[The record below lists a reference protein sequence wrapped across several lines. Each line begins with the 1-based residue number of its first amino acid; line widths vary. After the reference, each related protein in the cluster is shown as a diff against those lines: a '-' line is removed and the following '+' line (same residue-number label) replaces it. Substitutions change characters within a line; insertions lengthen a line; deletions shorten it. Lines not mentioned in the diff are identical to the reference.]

1 MKKRVTKPWDVP
13 QLIALAVALLLAA
26 AAVTTWILW
35 QVNEFT
41 MNLTLNGPKEVTIEY
56 GDSYED
62 PGAGAV
68 FHGSLFFREP
78 LDVEVTTDGQVDL
91 DTVGTYTITY
101 TARHIVDSVF
111 GDVELV
117 DAVQRTVQVVDTVA
131 PAIVL
136 VADPEVF
143 TIPGE
148 IYQEEGY
155 TATDN
160 YDGDITDKVIRTET
174 EETII
179 YEVSDSSG
187 NTFRIERPIV
197 YFDPIPPELVL
208 EGKASMSV
216 KLGST
221 YKEPGYKAT
230 DNCDGDITGKVTVSG
245 TVDTKKVG
253 TYTLEYTVADSY
265 ENTVTVTRTVKV
277 YEPETQP
284 TTKPTT
290 KPTETKETKPK
301 STESTKPKETGGTV
315 DPANPVGGVIYL
327 TFDDGPSR
335 HTTRLLDI
343 LAKHNAKASFFVVN
357 TGYISTVSRI
367 ASEGHTV
374 AIHSATHDFNE
385 IYASEEA
392 FFADLEKMQSIIQ
405 NYTGKKTM
413 LMRFPGGS
421 SNQVSRFN
429 EGIMTRLTKL
439 VEEKGYTYFDWNV
452 DSDDAGSASTA
463 QQVYNN
469 VVSAVAKR
477 KSSVVLLHD
486 IKGYT
491 VDAIEDIIIWGK
503 ANGYSFQ
510 ALTSSSP
517 TCHHPVKN

>member
-1 MKKRVTKPWDVP
+1 MKKRVTKPWGVP

-26 AAVTTWILW
+26 AAMTTWILW
-35 QVNEFT
+35 QVNDFT

-91 DTVGTYTITY
+91 ETVGTYTITY
-101 TARHIVDSVF
+101 TAKHTVDSIF
-111 GDVELV
+111 GDAELV
-117 DAVQRTVQVVDTVA
+117 DTVQRTVRVVDTVA
-131 PAIVL
+131 PTIVL
-136 VADPEVF
+136 TADPEVF

-160 YDGDITDKVIRTET
+160 YDGDITDKVVRTET
-174 EETII
+174 EEAIT
-179 YEVSDSSG
+179 YQVTDSSG
-187 NTFRIERPIV
+187 NSFQIERPIV
-197 YFDPIPPELVL
+197 YFDPIAPELVL
-208 EGKASMSV
+208 KGKESMSI

-221 YKEPGYKAT
+221 FEEPGYTAT
-230 DNCDGDITGKVTVSG
+230 DNCDGDITDRVVVSG

-253 TYTLEYTVADSY
+253 TYTLEYTVSDSY
-265 ENTVTVTRTVKV
+265 ENTVTVTRKVKV

-284 TTKPTT
+284 TTKPT
-290 KPTETKETKPK
+290 ETKETKPK
-301 STESTKPKETGGTV
+301 ETGSTKPKETGGAV
-315 DPANPVGGVIYL
+315 DPANPVGGVVYL

-335 HTTRLLDI
+335 HTARLLDI
-343 LAKHNAKASFFVVN
+343 LAKHNVKASFFVVN

-374 AIHSATHDFNE
+374 AIHSATHKFKE

-392 FFADLEKMQSIIQ
+392 FFADLEKMQSIIKD
-405 NYTGKKTM
+405 YTGKKPM

-439 VEEKGYTYFDWNV
+439 VEDKGYTYFDWNV
-452 DSDDAGSASTA
+452 DSDDAGNASTA
-463 QQVYNN
+463 LEVYNN
-469 VVSAVAKR
+469 VVKGIAKR
-477 KSSVVLLHD
+477 KNSVVLLHD
-486 IKGYT
+486 INGYT
-491 VDAIEDIIIWGK
+491 VDAIEGIIIWGK
-503 ANGYSFQ
+503 ANGHTFQ

>member
-1 MKKRVTKPWDVP
+1 MKKRAKKTWGMP
-13 QLIALAVALLLAA
+13 QLILLAVVLLLAA
-26 AAVTTWILW
+26 AAVITWILW
-35 QVNEFT
+35 QVNDFT
-41 MNLTLNGPKEVTIEY
+41 MTLTLNGPKEVTIEY
-56 GDSYED
+56 GDSYDD

-78 LDVEVTTDGQVDL
+78 LDVEVTREGQVDL
-91 DTVGTYTITY
+91 DTVGTYRITY
-101 TARHIVDSVF
+101 TARHIVNSVF
-111 GDVELV
+111 GDAELV
-117 DAVQRTVQVVDTVA
+117 DAVQRTVRVVDTVA
-131 PAIVL
+131 PTIVL
-136 VADPEVF
+136 TADPEVF

-160 YDGDITDKVIRTET
+160 YDGDITDQVVRTET
-174 EETII
+174 EEVIT
-179 YEVSDSSG
+179 YQVTDSSG
-187 NTFRIERPIV
+187 NSFQIERPIV
-197 YFDPIPPELVL
+197 YFDPIAPELVL
-208 EGKASMSV
+208 KGKESMSI

-221 YKEPGYKAT
+221 FEEPGYTAT
-230 DNCDGDITGKVTVSG
+230 DNCDGDITDRVVITG

-265 ENTVTVTRTVKV
+265 ENTVTVTRKVKV

-284 TTKPTT
+284 TTQPTT

-301 STESTKPKETGGTV
+301 STESTKPKETGGAV
-315 DPANPVGGVIYL
+315 DPANPVGGVVYL

-335 HTTRLLDI
+335 HTARLLDI
-343 LAKHNAKASFFVVN
+343 LAKHNVKASFFVVN

-374 AIHSATHDFNE
+374 AIHSATHKFKE

-392 FFADLEKMQSIIQ
+392 FFADLEKMQSIIKD
-405 NYTGKKTM
+405 YTGKKAM

-421 SNQVSRFN
+421 SNKVSSFN

-452 DSDDAGSASTA
+452 DSDDAGNASTA
-463 QQVYNN
+463 LEVYNN
-469 VVSAVAKR
+469 VVKGIAKR

-486 IKGYT
+486 INGYT

-503 ANGYSFQ
+503 ANGYTFQ

-517 TCHHPVKN
+517 TCHHTVKN

>member
-1 MKKRVTKPWDVP
+1 MKKRAKKTWGMP
-13 QLIALAVALLLAA
+13 QLILLAVVLLLAA
-26 AAVTTWILW
+26 AAVITWILW
-35 QVNEFT
+35 QVNDFT
-41 MNLTLNGPKEVTIEY
+41 MTLTLNGPKEVTIEY
-56 GDSYED
+56 GDSYDD

-78 LDVEVTTDGQVDL
+78 LDVEVTREGQVDL
-91 DTVGTYTITY
+91 DTVGTYRITY
-101 TARHIVDSVF
+101 TARHIVNSVF
-111 GDVELV
+111 GDAELV
-117 DAVQRTVQVVDTVA
+117 DAVQRTVRVVDTVA
-131 PAIVL
+131 PTIVL
-136 VADPEVF
+136 TADPEVF

-160 YDGDITDKVIRTET
+160 YDGDITDQVVRTET
-174 EETII
+174 EEVIT
-179 YEVSDSSG
+179 YQVTDSSG
-187 NTFRIERPIV
+187 NSFQIERPIV
-197 YFDPIPPELVL
+197 YFDPIAPELVL
-208 EGKASMSV
+208 KGKESMSI

-221 YKEPGYKAT
+221 FEEPGYTAT
-230 DNCDGDITGKVTVSG
+230 DNCDGDITDRVVVSG

-265 ENTVTVTRTVKV
+265 ENTVTVTRKVKV

-284 TTKPTT
+284 TTQPTT

-301 STESTKPKETGGTV
+301 STESTKPKETGGAV
-315 DPANPVGGVIYL
+315 DPANPVGGVVYL

-335 HTTRLLDI
+335 HTARLLDI
-343 LAKHNAKASFFVVN
+343 LAKHNVKASFFVVN

-374 AIHSATHDFNE
+374 AIHSATHKFKE

-392 FFADLEKMQSIIQ
+392 FFADLEKMQSIIKD
-405 NYTGKKTM
+405 YTGKKAM

-421 SNQVSRFN
+421 SNKVSSFN

-452 DSDDAGSASTA
+452 DSDDAGNASTA
-463 QQVYNN
+463 LEVYNN
-469 VVSAVAKR
+469 VVKGIAKR

-486 IKGYT
+486 INGYT

-503 ANGYSFQ
+503 ANGYTFQ

-517 TCHHPVKN
+517 TCHHTVKN

>member
-1 MKKRVTKPWDVP
+1 MKKRAAKPWGVP
-13 QLIALAVALLLAA
+13 QLIMLAVVLLLIAA
-26 AAVTTWILW
+26 AITGWILW
-35 QVNEFT
+35 QINEFT
-41 MNLTLNGPKEVTIEY
+41 LHLTLNGPTYMVVEY
-56 GDSYED
+56 GEPYED

-68 FHGSLFFREP
+68 FHGSLLFKKP
-78 LDVEVTTDGQVDL
+78 LDVEVTTEGQVDP
-91 DTVGTYTITY
+91 DTVGTYTVTY
-101 TARHIVDSVF
+101 TARHIVDSIF
-111 GDVELV
+111 GDAELV
-117 DAVQRTVQVVDTVA
+117 DTVQRTVRIADNVA
-131 PAIVL
+131 PVITL
-136 VADPEVF
+136 VTDPDVF

-174 EETII
+174 EEAIT
-179 YEVSDSSG
+179 YQVFDSSG
-187 NTFRIERPIV
+187 NMFQIERPIV
-197 YFDPIPPELVL
+197 YFDPVPPELVL
-208 EGKASMSV
+208 EGKESMSE

-221 YKEPGYKAT
+221 YEEPGYTAT
-230 DNCDGDITGKVTVSG
+230 DNCDGDITDRVVVSG

-284 TTKPTT
+284 TTKPT
-290 KPTETKETKPK
+290 ETKETKPK
-301 STESTKPKETGGTV
+301 ETGSTKPKETGGTV

-335 HTTRLLDI
+335 HTARLLDI
-343 LAKHNAKASFFVVN
+343 LSKYNAKASFFVVN
-357 TGYISTVSRI
+357 TGYISTISRI

-374 AIHSATHDFNE
+374 AMHSATHDFQE

-392 FFADLEKMQSIIQ
+392 FFADLEKIQSIIQ
-405 NYTGKKTM
+405 DYTGRKTM

-421 SNQVSRFN
+421 SNRVSRFN
-429 EGIMTRLTKL
+429 EGIMTRLTQL
-439 VEEKGYTYFDWNV
+439 VEEQGYTYFDWNV

-463 QQVYNN
+463 TQVYNN

-486 IKGYT
+486 IKSYT
-491 VDAIEDIIIWGK
+491 VDAIEDIIVWGQK
-503 ANGYSFQ
+503 NGYTFK
-510 ALTSSSP
+510 AITESSP
-517 TCHHPVKN
+517 TCHHNVKN